1 MMAAPPISPTACPEL
16 VEFDLVHYIAL
27 RGLDDR
33 IGAGNPRVG
42 RRAHHP
48 VHEASIF
55 LPQAQGSELTMEQA
69 VPT

>member
-1 MMAAPPISPTACPEL
+1 